1 MNKKIEELNELDK
14 KVVLAPMAGITD
26 GDFCKKFKDLF
37 AIVTI
42 GGYNLDTATYE
53 ASKEIEKRGRKEF
66 SINLD
71 EFNNYIIEQ
80 IKKARESNALVSVNV
95 RFVNVEEAYDKL
107 LTIAKYADIIEL
119 NCHCRQK
126 EITSLGIG
134 QELMKNKNLLK
145 EFLTKMKELNK
156 PIFLKIRLNYIPLK
170 ELIDNLNY
178 VRDYFD
184 GLHVDCFYPG
194 KPYADIDSLK
204 ILAEEFSDKIIIG
217 NNSIDSLEKAK
228 EMLRYSDFV
237 SVARTVLK
245 GNVEWIKELNEN
257 NFKTKS

>member
-42 GGYNLDTATYE
+42 GGYNLDTATYK
-53 ASKEIEKRGRKEF
+53 ASREIEKRGRREF

-95 RFVNVEEAYDKL
+95 RFVDIEEAYDKL
-107 LTIAKYADIIEL
+107 LVIAENADIIEL
-119 NCHCRQK
+119 NCHCRQP

-134 QELMKNKNLLK
+134 QELLRNKNLLK
-145 EFLTKMKELNK
+145 AFLTKMRELNK

-170 ELIDNLNY
+170 ELMDNLNY

-204 ILAEEFSDKIIIG
+204 ILAENFKDKIIIG
-217 NNSIDSLEKAK
+217 NNSVDSIDKAK
-228 EMLRYSDFV
+228 EMLKYSDFV
-237 SVARTVLK
+237 SVARAVLK
-245 GNVEWIKELNEN
+245 GNVEWIKELNN
-257 NFKTKS
+257 NK

>member
-1 MNKKIEELNELDK
+1 MNKKIEELNKLDK

-26 GDFCKKFKDLF
+26 GDFCRKFKDLF

-42 GGYNLDTATYE
+42 GGYNLDSATYK
-53 ASKEIEKRGRKEF
+53 ASRDIEKRGRKEF
-66 SINLD
+66 SINLE
-71 EFNNYIIEQ
+71 EFNSYIIEQ

-95 RFVNVEEAYDKL
+95 RFVDIDEAYDKL
-107 LTIAKYADIIEL
+107 LTIAKHADIIEL
-119 NCHCRQK
+119 NCHCRQP

-156 PIFLKIRLNYIPLK
+156 PIFLKIRLNCIPLK

-194 KPYADIDSLK
+194 KPYADMDSLK
-204 ILAEEFSDKIIIG
+204 ILAEEFNDKIIIG
-217 NNSIDSLEKAK
+217 NNSIDSIEK
-228 EMLRYSDFV
+228 LR
-237 SVARTVLK
+237 K
-245 GNVEWIKELNEN
+245 C
-257 NFKTKS
+257 

>member
-42 GGYNLDTATYE
+42 GGYNLDTATYK

-66 SINLD
+66 SINLE

-95 RFVNVEEAYDKL
+95 RFVDIDEAYDKL
-107 LTIAKYADIIEL
+107 LTIAKHADVIEL

-194 KPYADIDSLK
+194 KPYADLNSLK
-204 ILAEEFSDKIIIG
+204 TLAEEFSDKVIIG

-245 GNVEWIKELNEN
+245 GNVKWIKELNERDI
-257 NFKTKS
+257 

>member
-1 MNKKIEELNELDK
+1 MNKKIEKLNELNK
-14 KVVLAPMAGITD
+14 KIVLAPMAGITD
-26 GDFCKKFKDLF
+26 GDFCKKFIDLF

-42 GGYNLDTATYE
+42 GGYNLDTATYK
-53 ASKEIEKRGRKEF
+53 ASKDIEKRGRKEF
-66 SINLD
+66 SINLE
-71 EFNNYIIEQ
+71 EFNSYIIEQ
-80 IKKARESNALVSVNV
+80 IKKSRESNALVSVNV
-95 RFVNVEEAYDKL
+95 RFVDIDEAYDKL
-107 LTIAKYADIIEL
+107 LTISKYADIIEL

-134 QELMKNKNLLK
+134 QELMRNKKLLE
-145 EFLTKMKELNK
+145 EFLNRMKELNK
-156 PIFLKIRLNYIPLK
+156 PIFLKIRLNHIPLK

-194 KPYADIDSLK
+194 KPYADLDSLK

-217 NNSIDSLEKAK
+217 NNSIDSIEKAK
-228 EMLRYSDFV
+228 EMLKYSDFV

-245 GNVEWIKELNEN
+245 GNVEWIKELNKE
-257 NFKTKS
+257 